1 MNVKKLVC
9 SIISLS
15 LLVNCGIAA
24 LPVSASAVDTD
35 TEIYISPDGNDSNS
49 GSSESPFKTLERAK
63 AEVRVHNSNM
73 SGNIIVNIASGVYYM
88 DNTLEFTQADSGTN
102 GFSVIYRG
110 ITDENGNSPIV
121 SGGVDISDN
130 WELYDESL
138 NIYKHE
144 NIDWSFRQL
153 YTNNDRA
160 IRARVPNLENK
171 ETGGPYFRASGG
183 DGSYPLFIGT
193 NNEYAQKAGNDAEII
208 WNSSWSQFR
217 ARIESYNSSTGRV
230 TFKAPDNSFA
240 WNHHTQGDTPFYLE
254 NSLAYLD
261 SEGEWYLDKDTSTLY
276 YKPREGEIMNKT
288 EIIAP
293 KLETIIDING
303 TDENKTENITFDG
316 IQFLHSNWLAPDSY
330 G

>member
-35 TEIYISPDGNDSNS
+35 TEIYVSPDGNDSNS

-130 WELYDESL
+130 WELYDLKTDPEEMH
-138 NIYKHE
+138 N
-144 NIDWSFRQL
+144 L
-153 YTNNDRA
+153 YGKKGMEKITTELKA
-160 IRARVPNLENK
+160 ELARLQKEYDVPQELC
-171 ETGGPYFRASGG
+171 R
-183 DGSYPLFIGT
+183 
-193 NNEYAQKAGNDAEII
+193 
-208 WNSSWSQFR
+208 
-217 ARIESYNSSTGRV
+217 
-230 TFKAPDNSFA
+230 
-240 WNHHTQGDTPFYLE
+240 
-254 NSLAYLD
+254 
-261 SEGEWYLDKDTSTLY
+261 
-276 YKPREGEIMNKT
+276 
-288 EIIAP
+288 
-293 KLETIIDING
+293 
-303 TDENKTENITFDG
+303 
-316 IQFLHSNWLAPDSY
+316 
-330 G
+330 